1 MRNDL
6 LQILF
11 LLLVLVFGAGAEEL
25 LPKFGGVGCPV
36 LLVAVQVLAPRLRL
50 PLALL
55 FAAAA
60 GAAEDA
66 LSGLM
71 PMTSVSYFL
80 LAAALVRAVGLPAL
94 ATAFTF
100 PCYQLW
106 LAVWTGGLN
115 VFTRILLSVPAGLL
129 TASAV
134 AGLISFLMRK
144 AAIDEC
150 G

>member
-6 LQILF
+6 LQL
-11 LLLVLVFGAGAEEL
+11 LYALLVLIVGAGAEEL

-36 LLVAVQVLAPRLRL
+36 LLVAVQVLARHLRL
-50 PLALL
+50 PLVLL

-80 LAAALVRAVGLPAL
+80 LTAALVRGVGLPVL
-94 ATAFTF
+94 ATALTYS
-100 PCYQLW
+100 CYQLW

-115 VFTRILLSVPAGLL
+115 VFTRILLSVPMGVL
-129 TASAV
+129 TAVAV
-134 AGLISFLMRK
+134 TGLITFFLRK